1 MKIRRILLLLA
12 ILTALVCFAG
22 CGDDSDGN
30 TSGSAESNG
39 VISDESASRGD
50 SMVSTDSD
58 MGSSDESGADS
69 DGAGGVLSD
78 VMSDAG
84 DVVSDVVSGVED
96 GASDLFGDSTSETQ
110 G

>member
-1 MKIRRILLLLA
+1 MKIRRISLLLA

-39 VISDESASRGD
+39 VISDESVSRADQSG
-50 SMVSTDSD
+50 T
-58 MGSSDESGADS
+58 SSDESGS
-69 DGAGGVLSD
+69 VLSD

-84 DVVSDVVSGVED
+84 DVMSDAGDAVSDVVSGVED
-96 GASDLFGDSTSETQ
+96 GASDLFGDSTSKAQ

>member
-58 MGSSDESGADS
+58 MGSSDADGS
-69 DGAGGVLSD
+69 GGVMSD

-84 DVVSDVVSGVED
+84 DVVSDVVSDVED

>member
-50 SMVSTDSD
+50 ATVSTDSD
-58 MGSSDESGADS
+58 MGSSDT
-69 DGAGGVLSD
+69 DGPGGVLSD

-84 DVVSDVVSGVED
+84 DVVSDVVSDVED
-96 GASDLFGDSTSETQ
+96 GASDLFGDSASETQ